1 MVQPGDLTWCW
12 TGLAF
17 VGAQIGGWDSFE
29 AFPLLSF
36 KIYISFNYMH
46 SFILLQNNTYLY

>member
-1 MVQPGDLTWCW
+1 MVQSGDLTWCW

-17 VGAQIGGWDSFE
+17 VGAQIGGWDSFK
-29 AFPLLSF
+29 AFQLLSF

-46 SFILLQNNTYLY
+46 LFLLLQNNTYLY